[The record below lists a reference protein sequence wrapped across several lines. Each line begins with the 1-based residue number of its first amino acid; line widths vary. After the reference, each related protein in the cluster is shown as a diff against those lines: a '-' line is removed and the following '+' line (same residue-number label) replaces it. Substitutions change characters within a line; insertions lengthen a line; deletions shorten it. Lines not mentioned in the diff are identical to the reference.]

1 MNYNRY
7 KKGMEHRFLHI
18 CSIAIICILCA
29 TSTVAIPPLPG
40 LDLKEPTRPRVPSET
55 RRRNAPNM
63 QQAPE
68 INLAPN
74 VLLILVEFTD
84 QGFAPSN
91 TQLAFDSLANS
102 DNYTYNGAT
111 GSCKQY
117 FTDQS
122 NGKYI
127 PNFDVVG
134 PVKLPETMAY
144 YGTDTYSGN
153 GDDRYVFDFVLDAC
167 LGADKMGADF
177 TKYDNNN
184 DGFVDFVYII
194 YAGVG
199 QADGG
204 PSTTIWPHAWDL
216 KATLYY
222 GNHNQKKYYANSATD
237 YYLPQLDGKTLNNY
251 ACSNELKNSNK
262 ARTGIGTICHE
273 FSHVLGLPD
282 YYLTTENPTVQQRE
296 TPGAW
301 SLMGYGNYLNNGNTP
316 PNYSVYDKYYLGWLE
331 PEALAQTQQLEIP
344 ADGTTTFMLAHN
356 EKHVA
361 EGAYRTDTVYYIE
374 NRQQEGWDA
383 YLPGHGMLIWRVI
396 FNENDWFNNCPNDY
410 VARYRLISAKKVS
423 SPYTTTQPKPEVPFP
438 GSGKI
443 TQYAPFSHNKLEN
456 IQETNGLITCEFV
469 TTSIPSNVENITT
482 PISGQWYN
490 ILGQP
495 IDPKT
500 YKGIAIQNNKK
511 YLLR

>member
-1 MNYNRY
+1 MSSNFLLIM
-7 KKGMEHRFLHI
+7 KKSNL
-18 CSIAIICILCA
+18 IILIGLLLGLQQL
-29 TSTVAIPPLPG
+29 VAIPPYPG
-40 LDLKEPTRPRVPSET
+40 LNLKEPARPRIPSET
-55 RRRNAPNM
+55 NSRRSAVAHR
-63 QQAPE
+63 APE

-74 VLLILVEFTD
+74 VLLILVEFAD
-84 QGFAPSN
+84 QNFALNN
-91 TQLAFDSLANS
+91 TYQAFDSLANG

-127 PNFDVVG
+127 PQFDVIG
-134 PVKLPETMAY
+134 PVMLPQTIAY
-144 YGTDTYSGN
+144 YGTDTQSGN

-167 LGADKMGADF
+167 LGADQMGADF
-177 TKYDNNN
+177 TKYDNND

-204 PSTTIWPHAWDL
+204 PETTIWPHAWDL

-222 GNHNQKKYYANSATD
+222 GNHNQNTYYANSATD
-237 YYLPQLDGKTLNNY
+237 YYLPQIDGKTLMKY
-251 ACSNELKNSNK
+251 ACSNELKYSNQ
-262 ARTGIGTICHE
+262 ARSGIGTICHE

-282 YYLTTENPTVQQRE
+282 YYLTTTSPVVNQRE

-301 SLMGYGNYLNNGNTP
+301 SLMGYGNYLNDGNTP

-331 PEALAQTQQLEIP
+331 PIALAQTQTLEIP
-344 ADGTTTFMLAHN
+344 ADGVTTYMLASN
-356 EKHVA
+356 EKHVDD
-361 EGAYRTDTVYYIE
+361 GAYRTDTVYYIE

-396 FNENDWFNNCPNDY
+396 FNEDDWYQNCPNDH
-410 VARYRLISAKKVS
+410 VARYRLISAVTAS
-423 SPYTTTQPKPEVPFP
+423 SPYTTTKPKPEVPFP
-438 GSGKI
+438 GSKNI
-443 TQYAPFSHNKLEN
+443 TKYTPFSHNGLYN
-456 IQETNGLITCEFV
+456 IQEANGLITCEF
-469 TTSIPSNVENITT
+469 TTTTIHSAVENIQVPRT
-482 PISGQWYN
+482 GVWYN

-495 IDPKT
+495 IDPNN
-500 YKGIAIQNNKK
+500 YKGVAIHDNKK

>member
-1 MNYNRY
+1 M
-7 KKGMEHRFLHI
+7 KKSNL
-18 CSIAIICILCA
+18 IILIGLLLGLQQL
-29 TSTVAIPPLPG
+29 VAIPPYPG
-40 LDLKEPTRPRVPSET
+40 LNLKEPARPRIPSET
-55 RRRNAPNM
+55 NSRRNAVAHR
-63 QQAPE
+63 APE

-74 VLLILVEFTD
+74 VLLILVEFAD
-84 QGFAPSN
+84 QNFALNN
-91 TQLAFDSLANS
+91 TYQAFDSLANG

-127 PNFDVVG
+127 PQFDVIG
-134 PVKLPETMAY
+134 PVMLPQTMAY
-144 YGTDTYSGN
+144 YGTDTQSGN

-167 LGADKMGADF
+167 LGADQMGADF
-177 TKYDNNN
+177 TKYDNND

-204 PSTTIWPHAWDL
+204 PETTIWPHAWDL

-222 GNHNQKKYYANSATD
+222 GNHNQNTYYANSATD
-237 YYLPQLDGKTLNNY
+237 YYLPQIDGKTLMKY
-251 ACSNELKNSNK
+251 ACSNELKYSNQ
-262 ARTGIGTICHE
+262 ARSGIGTICHE

-282 YYLTTENPTVQQRE
+282 YYLTTTSPVVNQRE

-301 SLMGYGNYLNNGNTP
+301 SLMGYGNYLNDGNTP

-331 PEALAQTQQLEIP
+331 PIALAQTQTLEIP
-344 ADGTTTFMLAHN
+344 ADGVTTYMLASN
-356 EKHVA
+356 EKHVDD
-361 EGAYRTDTVYYIE
+361 GAYRTDTVYYIE

-396 FNENDWFNNCPNDY
+396 FNEDDWYQNCPNDQ
-410 VARYRLISAKKVS
+410 VARYRLISAVTAS
-423 SPYTTTQPKPEVPFP
+423 SPYTTTKPKPEVPFP
-438 GSGKI
+438 GSKNI
-443 TQYAPFSHNKLEN
+443 TKYTPFSHNGLYN
-456 IQETNGLITCEFV
+456 IQEANGLITCEF
-469 TTSIPSNVENITT
+469 TTTTIHSAVENIQVPRT
-482 PISGQWYN
+482 GVWYN

-495 IDPKT
+495 IDPNN
-500 YKGIAIQNNKK
+500 YKGVAIHDNKK